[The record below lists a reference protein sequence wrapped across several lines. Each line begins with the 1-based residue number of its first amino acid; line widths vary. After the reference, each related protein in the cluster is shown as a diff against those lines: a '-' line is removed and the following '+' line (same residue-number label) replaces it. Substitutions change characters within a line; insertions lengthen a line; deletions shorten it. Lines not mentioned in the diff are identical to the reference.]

1 MREETRR
8 KLDRILLVQRLK
20 WTASAIGAIAAMVAF
35 FMLVDLDAKVEDRA
49 VPGSV
54 ERVGIASL
62 KTAAPAVAVDVALDD
77 GRHVHVI
84 TSKAHEP
91 HVGDRVN
98 VVEHKHATGRVT
110 FTWR

>member
-8 KLDRILLVQRLK
+8 KLDRMLLMQRLK
-20 WTASAIGAIAAMVAF
+20 WAASALGAIAAMVAF
-35 FMLVDLDAKVEDRA
+35 FKLIDLDAMVEDHPVAGR
-49 VPGSV
+49 V

-62 KTAAPAVAVDVALDD
+62 KTAAQAVAVDVALDD

-84 TSKAHEP
+84 ASKAHEP
-91 HVGDRVN
+91 HVGDRVK